1 MSHSEDIITAESAG
15 TLDGL
20 FRARVQRSADKM
32 AYRQFNKSSASWQDY
47 SWQDVATQVIR
58 WQQAMAKTSLQ
69 PGDRVALLLRNGV
82 DWVIAEQAAMGMG
95 LVIVPLYCDDR
106 PDNIAF
112 ILNDSASQ
120 MLIANDAMWRRV
132 QSACADVESLN
143 DVIIVPVDGE
153 AKNIEETEQVHIA
166 ENWIA
171 DGEGEGE
178 LQSHDRQ
185 AHELATIVYTSGT
198 TGRPKGVMLSHKNI
212 LAISNSILLSF
223 AIYTDDLFLSF
234 LPLSH
239 TFERTV
245 GHFMPIM
252 AGAAVAYSRSIALLG
267 DDMQQIK
274 PTVLVAVPRIFER
287 IHGRMVQ
294 QLQKKSLIARSLFNL
309 TVTLGWWKFN
319 RQQGRASA
327 LAPLV
332 YAPLLAI
339 LSPLVIKTFCQRLGG
354 RMRLTVSGGAALP
367 LPVAR
372 VMIGLGLNLT
382 QGYGLTETSPVICS
396 NPVDDNDPA
405 SVGVPFKGIEVRI
418 GESDELQVK
427 TPGMMLGYWNNHA
440 ATADVIGSDGWVHTG
455 DQARIENDHI
465 YITGRLKDIL
475 ILSNGEKVPPTDMES
490 AIAIDPLIEQVMV
503 IGEGQS
509 FLSALVVLNSDEWI
523 KLANKFVIDPYLK
536 ESLDD
541 SRIHNHIVNL
551 MRKALHEFPSY
562 AKIRRVSLTL
572 EQWTVENGLM
582 TPTLKVKRNKVIE
595 LNSENIKKIYS

>member
-1 MSHSEDIITAESAG
+1 MSHGEDIITAESAQ
-15 TLDGL
+15 TLNGL
-20 FRARVQRSADKM
+20 FQARVQRSPNKM
-32 AYRQFNKSSASWQDY
+32 AYRQFNKTSASWQDY
-47 SWQDVATQVIR
+47 SWQDVGEQVAR
-58 WQQAMAKTSLQ
+58 WQQALSKTELQ

-95 LVIVPLYCDDR
+95 MVIVPLYCDDR

-112 ILNDSASQ
+112 ILNDSATQ

-132 QSACADVESLN
+132 KSACVEVESLKN
-143 DVIIVPVDGE
+143 VIVVPVDEE
-153 AKNIEETEQVHIA
+153 AKDIEENEQVKIA
-166 ENWIA
+166 NNWLGDEI
-171 DGEGEGE
+171 GE

-185 AHELATIVYTSGT
+185 PNELATIVYTSGT
-198 TGRPKGVMLSHKNI
+198 TGRPKGVMLSHHNI
-212 LAISNSILLSF
+212 LSIANTILLTF
-223 AIYTDDLFLSF
+223 EIYTDDLFLSF

-245 GHFMPIM
+245 GHFMPMM
-252 AGAAVAYSRSIALLG
+252 AGASVGYSRSIALLA

-274 PTVLVAVPRIFER
+274 PTVMVAVPRIFER
-287 IHGRMVQ
+287 IHSRMLQ
-294 QLQKKSLIARSLFNL
+294 QLSKKSFIARGLFNL

-319 RQQGRASA
+319 RKQGRASFM
-327 LAPLV
+327 APLI
-332 YAPLLAI
+332 YTPLLAA
-339 LSPLVIKTFCQRLGG
+339 LGPLVIKTFCQRLGG

-405 SVGVPFKGIEVRI
+405 SVGVTFKGIDVRI
-418 GESDELQVK
+418 GENDELQVK
-427 TPGMMLGYWNNHA
+427 TPGMMMGYWNNHA
-440 ATADVIGSDGWVHTG
+440 ATAEVIGADGWVHTG
-455 DQARIENDHI
+455 DQARIENNHI

-490 AIAIDPLIEQVMV
+490 AIAIEPLIEQVMV

-509 FLSALVVLNSDEWI
+509 FLSALVVLNSEEWI
-523 KLANKFVIDPYLK
+523 KLANHFVIDPYDK

-541 SRIHNHIVNL
+541 SRIHSHIINL

-562 AKIRRVSLTL
+562 AKIRRVSVAL

-595 LNSENIKKIYS
+595 LNSDSIAKIYS